1 MVNVKGAS
9 VILWGFATVPTNL
22 VAFPY
27 VLSNGLP
34 KCIINRIGILAD
46 IITNIVI
53 DIFATITDIATFDRA
68 VNSSG
73 SFDRISA
80 NLTRLT
86 REQFG
91 LAVKFIPTRRGA
103 CFWLSFAIRRSV
115 KFFAAND
122 TSKNLFLGFPIAWTR
137 AEFRLRFPI
146 FYGSSL
152 LFEKDFTTL
161 VAAF

>member
-68 VNSSG
+68 INSLG
-73 SFDRISA
+73 LFNRFPA
-80 NLTRLT
+80 YLTWFSRVHP
-86 REQFG
+86 R
-91 LAVKFIPTRRGA
+91 LAVEFITAWLRA
-103 CFWLSFAIRRSV
+103 CFWCNTKCWSVEHVAANNTGVILFLRFAIARTRTKLRDGSP
-115 KFFAAND
+115 FFH
-122 TSKNLFLGFPIAWTR
+122 G
-137 AEFRLRFPI
+137 
-146 FYGSSL
+146 YGWA
-152 LFEKDFTTL
+152 FEKDFTTL